1 VSRAVVPPLVLTLDF
16 LLVFLQ
22 FGAPAPRPVSRRRR
36 RLSAC

>member
-22 FGAPAPRPVSRRRR
+22 FGASSCHECHVS
-36 RLSAC
+36 AV